1 MATHGFCKK
10 GHFDLIEVG
19 LLWKKKNHVIL
30 NLSRGVTQNWWY
42 CPQSDE
48 LLKSRSLT
56 ALIFTQQFLSSE
68 LAGEVRISSAF
79 MGGIFRQYLPTSF
92 FFPPSSYS
100 RKVVVRHEDVE
111 LAPDVHKVDNAI
123 NRINLYPLDSAI
135 GFPNIYHWIVIY
147 SVDSVIHLLNSRGL
161 ASSKTRK
168 DGRKRASETIGLK
181 NRSQCSYMNNRTW
194 VISR

>member
-1 MATHGFCKK
+1 M
-10 GHFDLIEVG
+10 
-19 LLWKKKNHVIL
+19 
-30 NLSRGVTQNWWY
+30 
-42 CPQSDE
+42 
-48 LLKSRSLT
+48 
-56 ALIFTQQFLSSE
+56 
-68 LAGEVRISSAF
+68 GE
-79 MGGIFRQYLPTSF
+79 IFRQYLPTSF
-92 FFPPSSYS
+92 FFLPSSYS

-135 GFPNIYHWIVIY
+135 GSPNIYHWIVIY

-161 ASSKTRK
+161 ANSKTRK

>member
-1 MATHGFCKK
+1 M
-10 GHFDLIEVG
+10 E
-19 LLWKKKNHVIL
+19 KKNHVIL

-42 CPQSDE
+42 RPQSDE

-92 FFPPSSYS
+92 FFLPSSYS

-161 ASSKTRK
+161 ANSKTRK

>member
-1 MATHGFCKK
+1 M
-10 GHFDLIEVG
+10 E
-19 LLWKKKNHVIL
+19 KKNHMIL

-42 CPQSDE
+42 CPLSDE

-92 FFPPSSYS
+92 FLPSSYS
-100 RKVVVRHEDVE
+100 LKVVVRHEDVE

-147 SVDSVIHLLNSRGL
+147 SVDSVIHLLNSWGL
-161 ASSKTRK
+161 VNSRTRK
-168 DGRKRASETIGLK
+168 EGRKWTSKTIGLK
-181 NRSQCSYMNNRTW
+181 TEASAATWKTELGLFLARSITGYG
-194 VISR
+194 V